1 VRHGLSTFNVE
12 SRYQG
17 SCDEP
22 ELTEPGRVAA
32 RLTAQALA
40 GAGIQLVISSPLRRA
55 LATAREILDEFYRQG
70 LSGPE
75 LRIDERLREIDLP
88 EWQGL
93 SFEEVKHRFSEQYGT
108 WRSKPHLLLMRR
120 QSDQT
125 GFPVLDLFERVRLFW
140 NDLLSGEHPQ
150 EILVVAHGGSGR
162 ALMSLALG
170 IGPQAFHSLQLSHG
184 GISAIEFC
192 GTGCRRVE
200 ILNSVCHLAER
211 LPKVKA
217 GRTGLRLVLVPMTH
231 VDTPAAKDL
240 TVRLLRL
247 VRGDRV
253 VPYVSPGYDRLR
265 ESMTRSGD
273 RSLETVLSAIP
284 QREFCAA
291 LAALLPI
298 NGETAARFHPRPA
311 RLTVIHYPGK
321 GEPAVLQAVNLLH
334 GADDSVAAPI
344 LDQEGCFA

>member
-32 RLTAQALA
+32 RLTAQALT
-40 GAGIQLVISSPLRRA
+40 GAGIRLVVSSPLRRA
-55 LATAREILDEFYRQG
+55 LATAREILDEFHRQG

-93 SFEEVKHRFSEQYGT
+93 SFEEVRQRFPEQYWT
-108 WRSKPHLLLMRR
+108 WKSQPHLLRMRR
-120 QSDQT
+120 RSGKT
-125 GFPVLDLFERVRLFW
+125 GFPVLDLFERADESW
-140 NDLLSGEHPQ
+140 KNLLSGEHPN
-150 EILVVAHGGSGR
+150 EVLLVAHGGSGR
-162 ALMSLALG
+162 ALISVALG

-192 GTGCRRVE
+192 SAGCPRVE
-200 ILNSVCHLAER
+200 ILNSVGHLAER
-211 LPKVKA
+211 LPKAKA
-217 GRTGLRLVLVPMTH
+217 GRTGLRLVLVPMTN
-231 VDTPAAKDL
+231 VDTPAARDL

-253 VPYVSPGYDRLR
+253 VPYVSPGYDSLR
-265 ESMTRSGD
+265 EGMTRSGD
-273 RSLETVLSAIP
+273 KPFETVLSAIP
-284 QREFCAA
+284 QQEFCAA

-298 NGETAARFHPRPA
+298 NGETAARFYPRLA
-311 RLTVIHYPGK
+311 RLTVIHYPGN
-321 GEPAVLQAVNLLH
+321 GEPAVLQAVNLLS
-334 GADDSVAAPI
+334 GARDPAAASI
-344 LDQEGCFA
+344 LDQE